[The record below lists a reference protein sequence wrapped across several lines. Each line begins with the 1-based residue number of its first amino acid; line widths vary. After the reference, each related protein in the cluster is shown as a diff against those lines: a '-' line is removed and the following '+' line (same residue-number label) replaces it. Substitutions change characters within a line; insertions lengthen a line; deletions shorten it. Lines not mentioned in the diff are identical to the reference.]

1 MSFLLTDGKGV
12 AFDDDDDGD
21 DDDDAVVAATTM
33 ASTSTSTTTAADRAP
48 TRRSRHHART
58 YTPHTESLVTLF
70 ARRVSDYG
78 SFVPLPRAGG
88 TAVDVVDVEVHGGGD
103 LKCAEVNGLLDYS
116 HIDDGDDDGGEDE
129 EDSGNEER
137 TRSSWEWR
145 PLRTSSRGG
154 GQKIPPPS
162 SHPSLDRVLA
172 RLIPSLLGSF
182 LFPLYQLVFCFAEAS
197 AITRPSRLS
206 SGLRSSLLSPMA
218 LTACVG
224 SLFSGPML
232 IAVLGGSRDYPALY
246 PCLDMFM
253 APFLAQIAVDVDEAL
268 VRMRPPQW
276 GGGGG
281 GDAEYDDDDD
291 AAAFLATFAA
301 LNALGMIL
309 VGLLC
314 ALAGSVRLAN
324 LAGFLP
330 FPVLCGFFSSVGL
343 SIWLS
348 AFKVDAG
355 TTVGRALA
363 NGTIVEKLGRHVPSV

>member
-1 MSFLLTDGKGV
+1 MSFLLTDGRGV
-12 AFDDDDDGD
+12 AFDDD
-21 DDDDAVVAATTM
+21 DDDDAVVAATTTM
-33 ASTSTSTTTAADRAP
+33 ASTSTSTSTTTATDRAP

-58 YTPHTESLVTLF
+58 YTPHTESLVGLF

-78 SFVPLPRAGG
+78 SFVPLPRAG

-103 LKCAEVNGLLDYS
+103 LNCMEVNGLLDYS

-129 EDSGNEER
+129 DEEDSGNER
-137 TRSSWEWR
+137 TRSSWGFT
-145 PLRTSSRGG
+145 RTSSRGG

-162 SHPSLDRVLA
+162 SHPSLDKVLA
-172 RLIPSLLGSF
+172 RLIPALLGSF

-268 VRMRPPQW
+268 VRMRPPR

-281 GDAEYDDDDD
+281 GGRCRIRRRRRRGLPRHVRGAERPRDAFGRPPVRARRPRTSREPRG
-291 AAAFLATFAA
+291 LPP
-301 LNALGMIL
+301 LPGPLRLLLIGGVEHMALGL
-309 VGLLC
+309 QGRRRHDR
-314 ALAGSVRLAN
+314 GQGPR
-324 LAGFLP
+324 GRH
-330 FPVLCGFFSSVGL
+330 
-343 SIWLS
+343 
-348 AFKVDAG
+348 DRREAG
-355 TTVGRALA
+355 TARPERVSR
-363 NGTIVEKLGRHVPSV
+363 

>member
-12 AFDDDDDGD
+12 AFDDDDHH

-33 ASTSTSTTTAADRAP
+33 ASTSTSTTTATDRAP
-48 TRRSRHHART
+48 TRRSHHHART
-58 YTPHTESLVTLF
+58 YTPHTESLVGLF
-70 ARRVSDYG
+70 SRRVSDYG
-78 SFVPLPRAGG
+78 SFVPLPRAG
-88 TAVDVVDVEVHGGGD
+88 TAADVVDVEVHGGGD
-103 LKCAEVNGLLDYS
+103 LKCMEVNGLLDHS
-116 HIDDGDDDGGEDE
+116 HRDDGDDDDGGEDE
-129 EDSGNEER
+129 EDSGNER
-137 TRSSWEWR
+137 TRSSWGFA
-145 PLRTSSRGG
+145 RTSPRGG

-162 SHPSLDRVLA
+162 SYPPLDKLLA
-172 RLIPSLLGSF
+172 RLIPVLLGSF

-232 IAVLGGSRDYPALY
+232 IAVLGGRRDYPALY

-253 APFLAQIAVDVDEAL
+253 APFLAQIAVDVDESL
-268 VRMRPPQW
+268 VRMRPPQG

-281 GDAEYDDDDD
+281 GDAEYDDDD

-301 LNALGMIL
+301 LNALGMMSS
-309 VGLLC
+309 GLLC
-314 ALAGSVRLAN
+314 ALAGKVRLAN

-363 NGTIVEKLGRHVPSV
+363 DGTIVEKLGRHVPSV

>member
-1 MSFLLTDGKGV
+1 MSFLLTDGRGV
-12 AFDDDDDGD
+12 AFDDD
-21 DDDDAVVAATTM
+21 DDDDAVVAATTTM
-33 ASTSTSTTTAADRAP
+33 ASTSTSTSTSTTTATDRAP

-58 YTPHTESLVTLF
+58 YTPHTESLVGLF

-78 SFVPLPRAGG
+78 SFVPLPRAG

-103 LKCAEVNGLLDYS
+103 LNCMEVNGLLDYS

-129 EDSGNEER
+129 DEEDSGNER
-137 TRSSWEWR
+137 TRSSWGFA
-145 PLRTSSRGG
+145 RTSSRGG

-162 SHPSLDRVLA
+162 SHPSLDKVLA
-172 RLIPSLLGSF
+172 RLIPALLGSF

-268 VRMRPPQW
+268 VHMRPPQG

-281 GDAEYDDDDD
+281 GDAEYDDDD

-301 LNALGMIL
+301 LNALGMLL

-314 ALAGSVRLAN
+314 ALAGRVRLAN

-363 NGTIVEKLGRHVPSV
+363 DGTIVEKLGRHVPSV